1 MNKDL
6 SANGLDQLIKAMDFA
21 AKKHRDQRRKDV
33 DATPYINHPIELAS
47 LLVHEGGITDLTTII
62 AAILHDTVED
72 TTTTAEELEK
82 FFGKEIKDIVME
94 VTDDKSLPKQ
104 VRKRLQVKH
113 AGHASHTARL
123 VKLADKICNLRDM
136 VEHPPAE
143 WPLERKRE
151 YYDWAK
157 EVIDQVRGTH
167 EGLEQLFDA
176 EYQKKP

>member
-1 MNKDL
+1 MNKHGLLDDL
-6 SANGLDQLIKAMDFA
+6 APLIKAIDFA

-47 LLVHEGGITDLTTII
+47 LLVHEGNIADFTIII

-72 TTTTAEELEK
+72 TETTAEELEEE
-82 FFGKEIKDIVME
+82 FGKEIRDIVME

-113 AGHASHTARL
+113 AAGSSRGARL

-136 VEHPPAE
+136 VEHPPAD
-143 WPLERKRE
+143 WPLERKQE

-167 EGLEQLFDA
+167 EGLERLFDE
-176 EYQKKP
+176 EYMKKP